1 MTPITYLLLLYS
13 FNCNKMSHKCTT
25 GKTTQ
30 IQLGKKH
37 EKVKSLLCTLLLYYA
52 SKMHFPNFLTLS
64 RRSGF
69 HSFFHSSREILVSL
83 VISHFLLRNKIR
95 HFLSIFSLP
104 TVWLLFRFSN
114 DKFCI
119 NPSISSHSKILYE
132 VSTRLWMTRNTW
144 FKTSQLFCFKT
155 KVVSLYKVCFI

>member
-37 EKVKSLLCTLLLYYA
+37 EKVKSLLCTPLLYYA

-64 RRSGF
+64 RRIAF

-83 VISHFLLRNKIR
+83 VISPHLLKNKIIYEMYLF
-95 HFLSIFSLP
+95 HLFFYFFIFTLQ
-104 TVWLLFRFSN
+104 
-114 DKFCI
+114 
-119 NPSISSHSKILYE
+119 ILM
-132 VSTRLWMTRNTW
+132 LADLG
-144 FKTSQLFCFKT
+144 FFFD
-155 KVVSLYKVCFI
+155 F

>member
-37 EKVKSLLCTLLLYYA
+37 EKVKSLLCTPLLYYA

-64 RRSGF
+64 RRIAF
-69 HSFFHSSREILVSL
+69 HSFFHSSRENLVSL
-83 VISHFLLRNKIR
+83 VYTPPFTEIQRNLCQK
-95 HFLSIFSLP
+95 
-104 TVWLLFRFSN
+104 LLFMHQFTLTHNLTTGCSLN
-114 DKFCI
+114 YKF
-119 NPSISSHSKILYE
+119 
-132 VSTRLWMTRNTW
+132 NT
-144 FKTSQLFCFKT
+144 
-155 KVVSLYKVCFI
+155 

>member
-37 EKVKSLLCTLLLYYA
+37 EKVKSLLCTPLLYYA

-64 RRSGF
+64 RRIAF

-83 VISHFLLRNKIR
+83 VISPHLLRNKIR
-95 HFLSIFSLP
+95 HFLSIFSTYFLTFSYFVCTY
-104 TVWLLFRFSN
+104 TVNTCICKVLQDRASN
-114 DKFCI
+114 DLQT
-119 NPSISSHSKILYE
+119 PL
-132 VSTRLWMTRNTW
+132 
-144 FKTSQLFCFKT
+144 
-155 KVVSLYKVCFI
+155 

>member
-37 EKVKSLLCTLLLYYA
+37 EKVKSLLCTPLLYYA

-64 RRSGF
+64 RRSEF

-83 VISHFLLRNKIR
+83 VISSHLLIYKFFEVFLLCPVGR
-95 HFLSIFSLP
+95 LSQQGRERKTL
-104 TVWLLFRFSN
+104 
-114 DKFCI
+114 
-119 NPSISSHSKILYE
+119 IL
-132 VSTRLWMTRNTW
+132 VLT
-144 FKTSQLFCFKT
+144 F
-155 KVVSLYKVCFI
+155 

>member
-37 EKVKSLLCTLLLYYA
+37 EKVKSLLCTPLLYYA

-83 VISHFLLRNKIR
+83 VYSPPFTEIQVNLCQKLLLLHQLTHNMTTDCSLNYK
-95 HFLSIFSLP
+95 FSTGKFQAENMLR
-104 TVWLLFRFSN
+104 TCCVHELF
-114 DKFCI
+114 
-119 NPSISSHSKILYE
+119 
-132 VSTRLWMTRNTW
+132 
-144 FKTSQLFCFKT
+144 
-155 KVVSLYKVCFI
+155 